1 MKLEFFDDAITSTY
15 PMILSEVKGA
25 RNNNKNI
32 HLNSKFCMS
41 IFICGVQIVGA
52 EHV

>member
-1 MKLEFFDDAITSTY
+1 MNRYMRYFWTLHLTMQLEIFDDAITSTY

-32 HLNSKFCMS
+32 HLNPNF
-41 IFICGVQIVGA
+41 A
-52 EHV
+52 